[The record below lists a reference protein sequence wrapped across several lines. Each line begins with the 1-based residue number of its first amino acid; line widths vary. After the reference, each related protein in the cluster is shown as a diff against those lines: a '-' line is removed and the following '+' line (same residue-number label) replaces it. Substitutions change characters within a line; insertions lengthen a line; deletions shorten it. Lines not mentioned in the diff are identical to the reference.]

1 MATHSSSLAW
11 RTPWTIVLISHA
23 SKVMLKIYKLGFSSE
38 PRTSKCTSWVLKRQ
52 RNQRSN
58 CQHSIDSRESKR
70 IPEEKKIYFCFI
82 DYAKAFDYVDH
93 NKLRKVLKGM
103 GIPDHLT
110 CPLRNLYVGQEATA
124 CEICGT

>member
-38 PRTSKCTSWVLKRQ
+38 PRTSRCTSWVLKRQ

-70 IPEEKKIYFCFI
+70 IPEKKKKSTSASLIMLKPLTMWITTNCGNSSRDGNTRPPYLPPEKSVCRTRS
-82 DYAKAFDYVDH
+82 
-93 NKLRKVLKGM
+93 NS
-103 GIPDHLT
+103 
-110 CPLRNLYVGQEATA
+110 
-124 CEICGT
+124 